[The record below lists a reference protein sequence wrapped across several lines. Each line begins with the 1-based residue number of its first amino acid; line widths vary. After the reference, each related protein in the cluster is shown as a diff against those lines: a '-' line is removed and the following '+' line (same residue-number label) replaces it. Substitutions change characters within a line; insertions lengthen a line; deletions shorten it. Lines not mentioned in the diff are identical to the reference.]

1 MLEMAL
7 AAVFVTVA
15 LVAIGR
21 RDVATDEAI
30 PLAYTPIA
38 ESTDQSL
45 DLPCPWCSAPTSESD
60 IHCPSCGQP
69 FG

>member
-15 LVAIGR
+15 LVAIGGR
-21 RDVATDEAI
+21 SVATDHPVHLGLT
-30 PLAYTPIA
+30 PLAEA
-38 ESTDQSL
+38 ST
-45 DLPCPWCSAPTSESD
+45 DLPCPWCSASTREAD
-60 IHCPSCGQP
+60 VHCPSCGQP

>member
-15 LVAIGR
+15 LVAIGGR
-21 RDVATDEAI
+21 SVATDQSVQLAFTPLEEASI
-30 PLAYTPIA
+30 
-38 ESTDQSL
+38 
-45 DLPCPWCSAPTSESD
+45 DLPCPWCSASTREAD
-60 IHCPSCGQP
+60 AHCPSCGQP

>member
-15 LVAIGR
+15 LLAMSGR
-21 RDVATDEAI
+21 GASTAGVGAQPAFALLDE
-30 PLAYTPIA
+30 
-38 ESTDQSL
+38 SS
-45 DLPCPWCSAPTSESD
+45 DLPCPWCSSQTRETDAR
-60 IHCPSCGQP
+60 CASCGQR